1 LGIIDVMIQ
10 FEEMLAKIAGYNPE
24 ADLGLL
30 RTAYDFALQSHQG
43 QRRKSGEPFIVHP
56 LEVANILADLKLD
69 TITICSGLL
78 HDVVEDTKI
87 SRNDLAD
94 RFGEEVAHIVEGVTK
109 ISQITFASKQAKQA
123 ENFRKMLLAMVD
135 DIRVILVKL
144 ADRLHNMRT
153 LGFMTSEQQLLISR
167 ETLDIYAPIANRL
180 GMGKIRCE
188 LEDLAFSFLEPKIY
202 EDIQGQI
209 DKKRTANES
218 FSHEIKKIIE
228 RHLKENNIKAEIQ
241 SRIKRIFSIYQKLL
255 RQQISFDQV
264 YDLIAIRIITES
276 VQDCYAILGIVHN
289 IWTPVPGRIKDFVGL
304 PRQNMYQSL
313 HTSVFHNGQPF
324 EIQIRTYEMHSI
336 AEEGIAAHWK
346 YKEGRLGRRDKD
358 DQRFLWLR
366 HLLDWQREVKDPHLF
381 LNNLKIDLYPDE
393 VYVFTPKGDV
403 ITLPR
408 DATPVDF
415 AYAIHSQVGHLCKG
429 AKVGGRLVD
438 LRYKLKNGDI
448 CEIITSK
455 DQTPSR
461 DWLSIVKT
469 SRARNRIRHWLNEV
483 EKQRSIDVG
492 RKILEREA
500 RRFHVS
506 VKETTNE
513 KNLERLYKDYG
524 VQKYEDLISGIG
536 FGKISAR
543 QIIQRLFPEKVTA
556 AEDASGKSPK
566 ESMLSSMVKK
576 VFQRSDTP
584 ILVKGHSDM
593 LVYLAKCCNPIR
605 GEEIIGFISQ
615 GKGIAVH
622 SVNCPNI
629 EQLFSNPDRQIEVK
643 WTSSTQT
650 DGSTYPEKLAV
661 LCEDRR
667 GTIAD
672 ITTVI
677 AGTDANIRD
686 INAISTDDNHGVVN
700 LTVEVKDIQHLSRII
715 QGIKQLRGVLQINR
729 RRQQAR

>member
-1 LGIIDVMIQ
+1 MVQIEQILK
-10 FEEMLAKIAGYNPE
+10 KIGAYNPE
-24 ADLGLL
+24 ANLQLL
-30 RTAYDFALQSHQG
+30 RDAYTFADQSHLG
-43 QRRKSGEPFIVHP
+43 QKRKSGEPYIVHP
-56 LEVANILADLKLD
+56 LEVANILTELKLD
-69 TITICSGLL
+69 TTTICAGLL
-78 HDVVEDTKI
+78 HDVVEDTTMA
-87 SRNDLAD
+87 RADLTS

-153 LGFMTSEQQLLISR
+153 LGFMTQDQKKLISR

-180 GMGKIRCE
+180 GMGKIRGE
-188 LEDLAFSFLEPKIY
+188 LEDLAFQFMETKIY
-202 EDIQGQI
+202 QDIKDQI
-209 DKKRTANES
+209 EKKRTANES
-218 FSHEIKKIIE
+218 FIDEIKKIIE
-228 RHLKENNIKAEIQ
+228 RHLKENDLKAEIQ
-241 SRIKRIFSIYQKLL
+241 SRIKRIYSIYQKLL
-255 RQQISFDQV
+255 RQQISVDQV
-264 YDLIAIRIITES
+264 YDLIAIRIITET
-276 VQDCYAILGIVHN
+276 VQDCYAILGIIHN

-304 PRQNMYQSL
+304 PRQNLYQSL

-324 EIQIRTYEMHSI
+324 EVQIRTYEMHHI

-346 YKEGRLGRRDKD
+346 YKEGRLRRRDKD
-358 DQRFLWLR
+358 DQRFHWLR
-366 HLLDWQREVKDPHLF
+366 QLLDWQRDIKDPHLF
-381 LNNLKIDLYPDE
+381 LDNLKIDLYPDE

-415 AYAIHSQVGHLCKG
+415 AYAIHSQVGHFCKG
-429 AKVGGRLVD
+429 AKVGGRIVD

-455 DQTPSR
+455 DQSPSR

-469 SRARNRIRHWLNEV
+469 SRARNRIRHWLNEE

-500 RRFHVS
+500 RRFRVS
-506 VKETTNE
+506 VKETTQE
-513 KNLERLYKDYG
+513 KNLERFYKDYG
-524 VQKYEDLISGIG
+524 VQKYDDLISGIG

-543 QIIQRLFPEKVTA
+543 QLIQRLFPERVP
-556 AEDASGKSPK
+556 SPEEAGAKGRK

-576 VFQRSDTP
+576 VFQRGDTP
-584 ILVKGHSDM
+584 ILVKGQSDM

-605 GEEIIGFISQ
+605 GEEIIGFITQ

-622 SVNCPNI
+622 SVNCSNI
-629 EQLFSNPDRQIEVK
+629 EHLFSNPERQIEVK
-643 WTSSTQT
+643 WASSPQT
-650 DGSTYPEKLAV
+650 DGSTYPEKLSV
-661 LCEDRR
+661 LCEDRL

-672 ITTVI
+672 ITTAI
-677 AGTDANIRD
+677 SAADANIRE
-686 INAISTDDNHGVVN
+686 ISAASTVDNHGVVN

-715 QGIKQLRGVLQINR
+715 QGMKQLRGVLQVNR
-729 RRQQAR
+729 RRQ